1 VVDQHRSNI
10 KLLESFLNRWGC
22 KYACASDREQ
32 ALALIEGAAESAKPF
47 DAALFEIDLPE
58 TDDSRLCPRVHGL
71 PGHSNC
77 KLVAMALLGRKG
89 DAAELSALGF
99 SGYLVKPIRESQLHG
114 CLRLILGQPQDP
126 PDSTPPALVTRH
138 TVSETRKKK
147 ARILVVD
154 DNATNRMVATKILEK
169 LGYLAETV
177 DSGHEALRA
186 LGESDYDLVFMDCQM
201 PDLDGLQA
209 TRMIREGRAANR
221 NRDVS
226 VVAMTAHAMKG
237 DRELCLEAGMND
249 YLTKP
254 VRANEVAA
262 ALEQWLHTSGDSG
275 H

>member
-1 VVDQHRSNI
+1 
-10 KLLESFLNRWGC
+10 
-22 KYACASDREQ
+22 
-32 ALALIEGAAESAKPF
+32 
-47 DAALFEIDLPE
+47 
-58 TDDSRLCPRVHGL
+58 
-71 PGHSNC
+71 
-77 KLVAMALLGRKG
+77 
-89 DAAELSALGF
+89 
-99 SGYLVKPIRESQLHG
+99 
-114 CLRLILGQPQDP
+114 
-126 PDSTPPALVTRH
+126 
-138 TVSETRKKK
+138 
-147 ARILVVD
+147 
-154 DNATNRMVATKILEK
+154 VATKILEK